1 MQNFTIYGDKR
12 SGNCL
17 KILYVC
23 RILGIKHAWHDVD
36 ILAGETRSDWFL
48 GFNPVGQIPVVVF
61 ADGKVLAQSNAIM
74 LYLSEGSALIPGDG
88 FARAQMME
96 WLFWEQYTHEPQI
109 AVRRFLKLYLGKSDE
124 EIDPQLLKKGNRALK
139 HMNNTLENRDWLVG
153 DALSN
158 ADLSLVAYTRMA
170 GDGGYEL
177 NDYPAIKAWID
188 RIGAKV
194 PLVP

>member
-23 RILGIKHAWHDVD
+23 RILGIEHAWHDVD

-139 HMNNTLENRDWLVG
+139 HMNNRLESHDWLVVMPSPMPICR
-153 DALSN
+153 LSPIPEWPVM
-158 ADLSLVAYTRMA
+158 VAM
-170 GDGGYEL
+170 
-177 NDYPAIKAWID
+177 N
-188 RIGAKV
+188 
-194 PLVP
+194 